1 MLAAADNRPK
11 IALGLTIK
19 LELLVKANFEIL
31 IEAED
36 DADLS

>member
-11 IALGLTIK
+11 IALELPMK
-19 LELLVKANFEIL
+19 LELLVKADFEIL
-31 IEAED
+31 TEAED